1 MSKNILTKEKSLIN
15 AIILSTNRS
24 FSLSKIVLLTQKIFK
39 KRKISLSNENIEKL
53 VFSVIEEFKNTGII
67 DGDNKSGYCLTF
79 NNHFSNKDFENNIED
94 LYNRNLQM

>member
-53 VFSVIEEFKNTGII
+53 VSSVIEEFKNTSII